1 MSSDDRKDP
10 TSERAPG
17 RDGDPRPDEPPD
29 VSSAVSPDA
38 PADPREMARAASF
51 GALVDRLVVGQA
63 LPPAMTPEER
73 ALVETAGMLR
83 ASARP
88 VALAADRQRALID
101 SVLGSGLGSAR
112 GSAPGSTSGS
122 GSGAASGSPGGS
134 PGRSPGSSPGGS
146 IDTSIHAAASPR
158 GSAGDEAAPA
168 PAGVPEPGADGQPGA
183 RVELPDGVIDLRG
196 ARERRRARFF
206 RVLPWAV
213 TTASVAAA
221 LALVLWQGRGAGP
234 SPSASPLVAE
244 TTVPAL
250 DVTHRSRP
258 AGDLVGEIPRARAD
272 AARARIDIIYADRMI
287 GYRDLRL
294 RGGRL

>member
-1 MSSDDRKDP
+1 MSSDDRKDS

-17 RDGDPRPDEPPD
+17 RDGDPRPDEPPN

-38 PADPREMARAASF
+38 PADTREMARAASF

-101 SVLGSGLGSAR
+101 SVLGSVLGSAR

-122 GSGAASGSPGGS
+122 GAGAASGSPSG
-134 PGRSPGSSPGGS
+134 SPGGS
-146 IDTSIHAAASPR
+146 IDASIRAAASPR
-158 GSAGDEAAPA
+158 GSAGDDAATA
-168 PAGVPEPGADGQPGA
+168 PAGVPEPGADRQPGA
-183 RVELPDGVIDLRG
+183 RVERPDGVIDLRG

-221 LALVLWQGRGAGP
+221 LALVLWQDRGAGP
-234 SPSASPLVAE
+234 SRSASPLVAE
-244 TTVPAL
+244 TTAPAL

-272 AARARIDIIYADRMI
+272 AARARIDIIYADRMN

>member
-38 PADPREMARAASF
+38 PADTREMARAASF

-101 SVLGSGLGSAR
+101 SVLGSVLGSAR

-122 GSGAASGSPGGS
+122 GAGAASGSPS
-134 PGRSPGSSPGGS
+134 GS
-146 IDTSIHAAASPR
+146 IEAAIRAPASPR
-158 GSAGDEAAPA
+158 GSAGDDAAPA
-168 PAGVPEPGADGQPGA
+168 TAGVPEPGADGQPGA

-234 SPSASPLVAE
+234 SRSAAPLVAE
-244 TTVPAL
+244 TTAPAL

-258 AGDLVGEIPRARAD
+258 AGDLVGEIPRERAD
-272 AARARIDIIYADRMI
+272 AARARIDMIYADRMI